1 MKVLVTGG
9 AGYIG
14 SHFVR
19 LLCERDF
26 EVAVVDDLSAGH
38 REAVPKQA
46 SFAQASVGDRS
57 AIAGVLAAHRPDA
70 VVHFAGL
77 IQVGESVKQPDR
89 YWAGNLG
96 QTLALLDEVV
106 RAGVRSFVFSS
117 TAAVYGTPDQVPI
130 PEDHPRRPIN
140 AYGAS
145 KMAVEMA
152 LADYSRAFGLR
163 YAALRYFNA
172 AGAHPSGE
180 LAEHHDPET
189 HLIPLAI
196 DAALGRRG
204 PLALFGQDWPTPD
217 GTCVRDYIHVQDLA
231 EAHRI
236 AIEQLH
242 AGASSMTMNLG
253 TGRGLSV
260 REIIDAV
267 ERVSGRAVPF
277 QVAPRRDGDPAEL
290 VARATRA
297 QQLLG
302 WKAKRSDA
310 DTMIDDAL
318 RSRQRLG

>member
-19 LLCERDF
+19 LLCERDV

-46 SFAQASVGDRS
+46 SFTRASVGDRS
-57 AIAGVLAAHRPDA
+57 AIAAVLASHRPDA

-117 TAAVYGTPDQVPI
+117 TAAVYGTPDEVPI

-145 KMAVEMA
+145 KLAVEMA
-152 LADYSRAFGLR
+152 LADYGRAFELR

-236 AIEQLH
+236 AIEQLVDG
-242 AGASSMTMNLG
+242 AGSMTMNLG
-253 TGRGLSV
+253 TGKGLSV

-267 ERVSGRAVPF
+267 ERVSGRKVPF
-277 QVAPRRDGDPAEL
+277 HVAPRREGDPAEL
-290 VARATRA
+290 VALASRAH
-297 QQLLG
+297 QLLG

-310 DTMIDDAL
+310 ETMIDDAL